1 MFQLEANKIYTNSQI
16 AEWFGLKSKKF
27 SNKAHRENKLEQL
40 KLFAD
45 YELVGDK
52 IKKIFIKKVL
62 ESVYNKKGSQNFQ
75 IISDNLENYWQ
86 DGGKGIDTSKR
97 VGEAMYRDGLTDLSY
112 STTITYVGQDKRNKY
127 GITYLTAG
135 TKGYS
140 VYAWGKYVQDQK
152 DGELHLVPLTPE
164 EESIKDKLIKKYFG
178 NTTEK
183 QIFVQAMVDEGQIT
197 KEQAWEVLEELTNMK
212 DKFNAFRAEFAMAID
227 NPVGKGTRL
236 ITVNEDP
243 GPSAF

>member
-1 MFQLEANKIYTNSQI
+1 MELQANKIYTNKQI
-16 AEWFGLKSKKF
+16 AEWFGLKGRFCDKKQ
-27 SNKAHRENKLEQL
+27 KDKKLEQL

-45 YELVGDK
+45 YQLIGEK
-52 IKKIFIKKVL
+52 TKKIYVTNVY
-62 ESVYNKKGSQNFQ
+62 ESVYSKKGSEGFQ
-75 IISDNLENYWQ
+75 IISKSWESYWQ

-97 VGEAMYRDGLTDLSY
+97 VGEAMYRDGLTDLAE
-112 STTITYVGQDKRNKY
+112 STTISYVGKDKRNKY
-127 GITYLTAG
+127 GLNYMTCG
-135 TKGYS
+135 SKGYS
-140 VYAWGKYVQDQK
+140 VYAWGKYVQDQ
-152 DGELHLVPLTPE
+152 DGGQLRLVPLTPE
-164 EESIKDKLIKKYFG
+164 EENIKDKLIKKYFG

-212 DKFNAFRAEFAMAID
+212 DKFNAFKAEFAVAID